1 MYFLPFKE
9 MTFFKVRYLLISF
22 ILFFVSVLV
31 FIITGLAHGL
41 SMNNA
46 SSMINM
52 RADSFYLQ
60 KTADGRID
68 RSHFQV
74 DMGKLADK
82 NEVQPLGIQMGSI
95 SKLNS
100 ENKFDVTYMAIE
112 RGAFFAPKVVE
123 GKNPGIKNSVL
134 LDQSLKSEK
143 IKVGSIVEDS
153 RTGTKLT
160 VSGFM
165 KDQTFSHTPAA
176 IVSFATWD
184 NLSGGAQKGEYNAI
198 VLNKDNKALK
208 NQIGKLVKGGEW
220 VQKNQVIKGIPGYN
234 AEQNSLMMML
244 TFLIVIAVFVL
255 AAFFYIMTIQKTAQ
269 FGILKAIGAKSS
281 FLVKS
286 TIFQV
291 MILTIINIAAA
302 IGFTILFKAVLPS
315 DIPFI
320 FDLLQIAKFSGV
332 LFLVSIL
339 GSLLS
344 VFNIVKADPI
354 QAMGRVE

>member
-1 MYFLPFKE
+1 M
-9 MTFFKVRYLLISF
+9 
-22 ILFFVSVLV
+22 LV
-31 FIITGLAHGL
+31 FIISGLAHGL

-52 RADSFYLQ
+52 PADSFYLQ
-60 KTADGRID
+60 KAADGRID

-74 DMGKLADK
+74 DLGKLADK
-82 NEVQPLGIQMGSI
+82 NKVQPLGIQMGSI

-100 ENKFDVTYMAIE
+100 ENKLDVTYMAINE
-112 RGAFFAPKVVE
+112 GAFFEPKVVE
-123 GKNPGIKNSVL
+123 GEESGIKNTVL

-184 NLSGGAQKGEYNAI
+184 NLSGATQKGEYNAI
-198 VLNKDNKALK
+198 VLKTDNKSLK
-208 NQIGKLVKGGEW
+208 KQIGILVKDGEW
-220 VQKNQVIKGIPGYN
+220 VQKDQVIKGIPGYN

-286 TIFQV
+286 TVFQV
-291 MILTIINIAAA
+291 IILTLINIAAA
-302 IGFTILFKAVLPS
+302 IGFTRIFKAVLPA

-320 FDLLQIAKFSGV
+320 FDMLQIAKFSGI
-332 LFLVSIL
+332 LFLVSIF

-354 QAMGRVE
+354 QAMGRIE